1 MKKIL
6 FYLMLLSTVMT
17 TSLIASVGM
26 GYTINSHAYCECDGS
41 ITFTGYLSA
50 CVWWCDSTQLEVE
63 EWDGTAYVN
72 KQIYDKRSY
81 DPSVHSLSVSYTL
94 DNLCPGKYRFSYRY
108 NHTGTDPVFSMNRN
122 TGSDPDYLEVIIEGP
137 DEFLTASI
145 VSVVNGSCSGSGSA
159 TIATT
164 GGNGGNTIVWKKNGI
179 VIPEGDGQ
187 TYLGN
192 LTDGSYTVTITDS
205 KGCSKTLTF
214 TIDNTYDPIEYDLEF
229 TNSGCNGEESGEFKL
244 CNVTPAGTFVSNA
257 WSADYDPIEKDE
269 EGNCNVYSG
278 AGGATIWHVTL
289 VSPYGCTVVL
299 DIPIAEFPELIIT
312 PIVKQSGCDG
322 GTSSGRI
329 ELDITSGTAPYTYE
343 WSHNSSLN
351 SNIADGLSPGTY
363 TVTVTDANG
372 CEKTFE
378 ISITQV
384 PELVLG
390 VHVRDVNVSGNCCSE
405 ATALVSGGTKPY
417 TIVWTGGNTSTD
429 GKINTICTFPATHTV
444 TVTDAMGCTYTEVVT
459 NTSCG
464 GGNIPVPYPNPN
476 TGQFDIDFTI
486 PQLSEVVFELYDG
499 FVKVKTKNNGTLSA
513 GAHTINWNTSLSPGM
528 YTLVIWT
535 DGHIEHEG
543 VLVQI
548 Q

>member
-6 FYLMLLSTVMT
+6 FYIMLLSTVMT

-81 DPSVHSLSVSYTL
+81 DPSVHSLSASYTL

-137 DEFLTASI
+137 EEFLTASI
-145 VSVVNGSCSGSGSA
+145 VEVVNGSCSGSGSA
-159 TIATT
+159 TIATS
-164 GGNGGNTIVWKKNGI
+164 GGNGGNTIVWKKNGV

-205 KGCSKTLTF
+205 KGCQKTLSF
-214 TIDNTYDPIEYDLEF
+214 TIDNTYDPIEYELEI
-229 TNSGCNGEESGEFKL
+229 TNSGCNGSNTGEIKL
-244 CNVTPAGTFVSNA
+244 CNLIPNSDYYVSKA
-257 WSADYDPIEKDE
+257 ITGGGPPKDYVIVD
-269 EGNCNVYSG
+269 NCYVFSGIG
-278 AGGATIWHVTL
+278 AGNRTITVIHIP
-289 VSPYGCTVVL
+289 SGC
-299 DIPIAEFPELIIT
+299 PITIQVPILEFPELIVT
-312 PIVKQSGCDG
+312 PIVRQSGCDG
-322 GTSSGRI
+322 NMSSGRI

-351 SNIADGLSPGTY
+351 SNIADGLSLGTY

-390 VHVRDVNVSGNCCSE
+390 VEVRDVNVSGNCCSK
-405 ATALVSGGTKPY
+405 ATALASGGTPPY
-417 TIVWTGGNTSTD
+417 SYKWDDNSTSETNT
-429 GKINTICTFPATHTV
+429 KCTFPATHTV
-444 TVTDAMGCTYTEVVT
+444 TVTDAMGCTYTEEVT

-476 TGQFDIDFTI
+476 IGQFDIDFTI